1 MIADDSSMKVMFKRQ
16 SLSHSKVLLACLL
29 ALMVGGLMCT
39 PPVAADQDLDITTS
53 MDGVVPLRNLLARVH
68 AAYPGQVLEVELERE
83 KNGRNELWIY
93 EVKLLTQRGSVLK
106 LEYDAVSLELLEIKG
121 KADH

>member
-1 MIADDSSMKVMFKRQ
+1 
-16 SLSHSKVLLACLL
+16 LLHSEVLFACLL

-39 PPVAADQDLDITTS
+39 APVAADQDPDITAS
-53 MDGVVPLRNLLARVH
+53 MEGVAPLRNLLAQVH
-68 AAYPGQVLEVELERE
+68 AAYPGQVLEVELEWE

-106 LEYDAVSLELLEIKG
+106 LEYDAVSLELLGLEG
-121 KADH
+121 KADN